1 MVADALI
8 YHPAVAHYNRF
19 VATTS
24 MQIKGRVK
32 RTTNKPQLVATRP

>member
-8 YHPAVAHYNRF
+8 YHPAVAHYNKF

-24 MQIKGRVK
+24 AF
-32 RTTNKPQLVATRP
+32 NLSALVDPS